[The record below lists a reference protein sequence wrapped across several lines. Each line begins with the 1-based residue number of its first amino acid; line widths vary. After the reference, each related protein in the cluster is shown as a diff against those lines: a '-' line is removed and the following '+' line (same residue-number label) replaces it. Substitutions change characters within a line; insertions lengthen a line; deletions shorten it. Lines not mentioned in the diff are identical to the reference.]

1 MMILQTALLLVMI
14 VVMALVLIG
23 LASLFGHENFDNPV
37 STEMLLREMLEENR
51 SVTNENIFRRLIL
64 RTVRT
69 NRRQR

>member
-69 NRRQR
+69 NRPQR